1 MENLKDLIAPRLV
14 NNSNTTV
21 YLSELLPS
29 AMFLFAL
36 SFVSPFFTHSIVSVY
51 KATPYS
57 MNEPTS

>member
-36 SFVSPFFTHSIVSVY
+36 SFLSLFFTHSIVSVS
-51 KATPYS
+51 KATP
-57 MNEPTS
+57 